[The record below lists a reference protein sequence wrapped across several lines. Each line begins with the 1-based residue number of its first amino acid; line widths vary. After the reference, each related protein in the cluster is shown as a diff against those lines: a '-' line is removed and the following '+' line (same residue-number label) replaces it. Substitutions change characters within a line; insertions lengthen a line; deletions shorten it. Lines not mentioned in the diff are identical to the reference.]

1 MRFQT
6 HTQLSNWAHI
16 QIYIYIFG
24 HGISV
29 LYYHLSIM
37 VSSETITFPSSSS
50 VHRGPFFCS
59 FLKVSRLRITFILS
73 VPLSSAKGIYLP
85 AQYFSWAMKNS
96 SRLQKHFAA
105 ISALGSVCLT
115 IYPQGS
121 WLRSLFAGLPQPNL
135 MYFQYLCHLDLD
147 PWSYTQDMVTH

>member
-16 QIYIYIFG
+16 QIYIYMDMAF
-24 HGISV
+24 
-29 LYYHLSIM
+29 LFCT
-37 VSSETITFPSSSS
+37 TIFPSWYLLRLLHSPP
-50 VHRGPFFCS
+50 VLLPIEVPFFCS